1 MQNITYNIEYILDK
15 EYVNDK
21 IILTITGK
29 EEDTIYNQHQRKG
42 QINIVYKLYK
52 NTHEIY
58 SVAGVISAFEK
69 IKNIR

>member
-29 EEDTIYNQHQRKG
+29 EEGTIYNQHQRKG

-52 NTHEIY
+52 IHTKFIQLRVL
-58 SVAGVISAFEK
+58 SLPLKK